1 MITLAWVRYVA
12 VVALVLGAL
21 YGAYRHGVTTE
32 RTRAELL
39 VETGRSE
46 AARMVITEQ
55 NRSTARAVARDAHYT
70 GELIDA
76 HKRIEELERGTVD
89 AKPARVFVKAACP
102 AGPVAMPEAGTVAG
116 VGGRSEQGPELVGVF
131 RSDYFDLLRAIEVKE
146 KALAFCVAAA
156 QE

>member
-1 MITLAWVRYVA
+1 MIVPAWARYGA

-21 YGAYRHGVTTE
+21 YGAYRHGVATE

-55 NRSTARAVARDAHYT
+55 NRNTARAVALDAHYT

-76 HKRIEELERGTVD
+76 HRKIEDLERGGPG
-89 AKPARVFVKAACP
+89 AKPVRVFVKAACP
-102 AGPVAMPEAGTVAG
+102 AGPVAVPEAGAPSG
-116 VGGRSEQGPELVGVF
+116 VGGGSGQGPELDGAA
-131 RSDYFDLLRAIEVKE
+131 RSDYFDLVRAIKVKE
-146 KALAFCVAAA
+146 AALAFCLEAA

>member
-1 MITLAWVRYVA
+1 MIVPAWARY
-12 VVALVLGAL
+12 ALILGAL

-39 VETGRSE
+39 IETGRSE

-70 GELIDA
+70 GALIDA
-76 HKRIEELERGTVD
+76 QKRIEELERGSADV
-89 AKPARVFVKAACP
+89 KPVRVYVKAACP
-102 AGPVAMPEAGTVAG
+102 AAVPEAAAPSG
-116 VGGRSEQGPELVGVF
+116 VGSRGEQSAELDGAT

-146 KALAFCVAAA
+146 AALAFCVEAA

>member
-1 MITLAWVRYVA
+1 VIVPVWARYGA

-39 VETGRSE
+39 AETGRSE
-46 AARMVITEQ
+46 AARMIITEQ
-55 NRSTARAVARDAHYT
+55 RRSRAAAVALDAYYT
-70 GELIDA
+70 GELINA
-76 HKRIEELERGTVD
+76 QKRIEELERGSADV
-89 AKPARVFVKAACP
+89 KPARVFVKATCP
-102 AGPVAMPEAGTVAG
+102 ARLEPVPEAGTLAG

>member
-1 MITLAWVRYVA
+1 MIAPAWVRYGA

-46 AARMVITEQ
+46 AARMIITEQ

-70 GELIDA
+70 GALINA
-76 HKRIEELERGTVD
+76 QKRIEELERGSADV
-89 AKPARVFVKAACP
+89 KPARVFVKAACTARP
-102 AGPVAMPEAGTVAG
+102 EPVPEAGTTAG
-116 VGGRSEQGPELVGVF
+116 VGGRSEQGAELDGAA